1 MTTAVMRAVD
11 FDPRQLP
18 PISPLANQILL
29 LDLDDAHAE
38 KVLIRVVESDPQLAV
53 RLVGVANSA
62 AYAHFG
68 ATQETVAMAIRRI
81 GLVRSRRLAIGILFS
96 GPFRS
101 KLPARVAEGLWLHAL
116 TMAAAAQEIAR
127 IKNSPHQGWAYL
139 AGLSHDLGYM
149 VEEVCESGALKR
161 NAETSIDARLSLEQA
176 EQRLLGIDHSTLT
189 ERVLRVWAAPEEIC
203 TAIAQHHDLDIELES
218 LAAIVFGAEKLARF
232 SEVTELLYFGHP
244 HPFSE
249 ASIDRDG
256 LDFLFD
262 QQLDL
267 TSEEVSQL
275 VNRIVEQV
283 ESFQQCAPIFCG
295 QH

>member
-1 MTTAVMRAVD
+1 MTNPVIRAMD
-11 FDPRQLP
+11 FDPRLLP
-18 PISPLANQILL
+18 PISPLSNQVLL
-29 LDLDDAHAE
+29 LDLDDALAE

-53 RLVGVANSA
+53 RLVGIANSA

-68 ATQETVAMAIRRI
+68 AAKETVAMAVRRI
-81 GLVRSRRLAIGILFS
+81 GLVRCRQLAIGILFA

-101 KLPARVAEGLWLHAL
+101 RLPERIAEGLWLHAL

-127 IKNSPHQGWAYL
+127 IKKSPFQSWAYL

-149 VEEVCESGALKR
+149 VEEVCESGTLKR
-161 NAETSIDARLSLEQA
+161 NAETSIEARLSLEQA
-176 EQRLLGIDHSTLT
+176 EQRLLGTDHSILT
-189 ERVLRVWAAPEEIC
+189 ERVLRAWAAPEEIC
-203 TAIAQHHDLDIELES
+203 AAIAQHHDLDIDPES
-218 LAAIVFGAEKLARF
+218 LAAIVYGAEKLARF
-232 SEVTELLYFGHP
+232 SDVTELLYFGHP

-262 QQLDL
+262 QQLNL

-275 VNRIVEQV
+275 VTRIVEQV